1 VRNDGRQLLCN
12 SGTLFRNNVGI
23 NPAVYSPKHPYF
35 ATLPE
40 DLMIKIK
47 EHSET

>member
-1 VRNDGRQLLCN
+1 
-12 SGTLFRNNVGI
+12 
-23 NPAVYSPKHPYF
+23 VYSPKHPYF

-47 EHSET
+47 EHSETW